1 MRLSRLTLLWI
12 LIVSVLVAIELGIV
26 TGLINPSDPSTSL
39 FTFLLAVAAISIL
52 SIVGAVFIG
61 MLVSHRILSTQSFTP
76 FEQEMLH
83 MRREVGE
90 LRHQIEQIAE
100 RLGVSLGDKKKGP

>member
-1 MRLSRLTLLWI
+1 MKLSRSTLLWI
-12 LIVSVLVAIELGIV
+12 LIVSVLVAIELGVV
-26 TGLINPSDPSTSL
+26 TGLINPSDPITSL

-52 SIVGAVFIG
+52 SIVGAVFVG

-83 MRREVGE
+83 MRGE
-90 LRHQIEQIAE
+90 LRELTQQIEQIAE
-100 RLGVSLGDKKKGP
+100 RLGVPFGDKKKGP